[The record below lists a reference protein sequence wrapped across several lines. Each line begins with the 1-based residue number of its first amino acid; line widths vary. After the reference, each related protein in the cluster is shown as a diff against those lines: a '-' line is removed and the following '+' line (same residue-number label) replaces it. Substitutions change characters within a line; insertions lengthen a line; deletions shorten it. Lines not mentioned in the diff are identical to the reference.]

1 MRLKG
6 KPEPRDMG
14 DEAGQD
20 GEGLAGARG
29 LATVEV
35 YGHYGTCLN
44 PAAPRATAL
53 PVQPHPG
60 MEDATDTPKPSRFP
74 AQIIPSGSL
83 QPQEGGSGAGHPR
96 APGQSES
103 RSCFC
108 LMNCSSSLQQQIR
121 AIKR

>member
-44 PAAPRATAL
+44 PAAPQSHSPACPAPPRHGGCHRHPKTQQISSTNHPQWIPTAT
-53 PVQPHPG
+53 G
-60 MEDATDTPKPSRFP
+60 GREWGWT
-74 AQIIPSGSL
+74 PSGSR
-83 QPQEGGSGAGHPR
+83 PEREQELLLPNELLLLSA
-96 APGQSES
+96 AADKS
-103 RSCFC
+103 
-108 LMNCSSSLQQQIR
+108 N
-121 AIKR
+121 